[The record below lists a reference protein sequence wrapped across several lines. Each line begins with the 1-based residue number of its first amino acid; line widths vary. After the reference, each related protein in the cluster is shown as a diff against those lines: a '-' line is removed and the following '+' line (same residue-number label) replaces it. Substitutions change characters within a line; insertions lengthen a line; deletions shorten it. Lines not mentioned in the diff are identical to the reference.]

1 MNKRQLQDAN
11 RGVRLLTGHMR
22 ATGESLDAAIAAGD
36 NAAGYAMADPLVTV
50 AAILIRQLKTALQSD
65 TSTALERAR
74 TFCEPGYEEYR
85 LVAAGLVDA
94 IIAGEAPPGID
105 AGAGAVALGAQEIA
119 RGAAC
124 AIADISGE
132 HRNAVVA
139 RLRSQLRAQG
149 ESVQISDKEGVEA
162 NMEEYAADPKMRQSR
177 VDAAV
182 SLVRAMRAAAGSL
195 RNRAADMH
203 EQGRIQERDSYEG
216 VSRVTMTA
224 AALGAGAI
232 HLIDVDNHYPAYA
245 LLRQVVETEFVLWKF
260 QHDPSSVAAWLNSD
274 REKREQ
280 GWKPSRIYRDV
291 DNDYRQKDYSG
302 HCELGGHPTPTGTL
316 LVMQQPSAVAEAS
329 LFGDLIN
336 HLKEAHAHVVTVA
349 DVLDKRSSSAT
360 QSIDNPSRA
369 ELENV
374 LAHWGQTDRYM
385 FSTTYFSD
393 PLD

>member
-1 MNKRQLQDAN
+1 
-11 RGVRLLTGHMR
+11 
-22 ATGESLDAAIAAGD
+22 
-36 NAAGYAMADPLVTV
+36 
-50 AAILIRQLKTALQSD
+50 
-65 TSTALERAR
+65 
-74 TFCEPGYEEYR
+74 
-85 LVAAGLVDA
+85 
-94 IIAGEAPPGID
+94 
-105 AGAGAVALGAQEIA
+105 
-119 RGAAC
+119 
-124 AIADISGE
+124 
-132 HRNAVVA
+132 
-139 RLRSQLRAQG
+139 
-149 ESVQISDKEGVEA
+149 
-162 NMEEYAADPKMRQSR
+162 MEEYAADPKMRQSR